1 MRIICCICKLEV
13 GTKEGEG
20 GDSHTICPIC
30 MPIYLRQQG
39 LALEEAKKLRD
50 KKV

>member
-1 MRIICCICKLEV
+1 MRVICCICKLEV

-20 GDSHTICPIC
+20 DSHTICPAC
-30 MPIYLRQQG
+30 MPVYLRQQG
-39 LALEEAKKLRD
+39 LALDEAKKLRD